1 VDPARRF
8 QYTRYFTMG
17 FLDKLKPAPR
27 WKHTDPAVRL
37 EAVRELEDVA
47 ELAILAETDPD
58 ARVRRAA
65 VPRTLDAEALGRV
78 AASDADP
85 ETRDRAADRL
95 TALAAGTDETA
106 AVAAVRALTDAKRL
120 SVIAR
125 SDAAEAVRTE
135 ALART
140 TDERALAGV
149 AKHAK
154 VESTSAAALG
164 RVSDRDLLIDIAQN
178 GEHKDTA
185 LGAFE
190 RLVERGVDLALV
202 RTIEGRTAQ
211 KAVAR
216 RARTLIQEAEA
227 AEAARIAAEEERR
240 RREAAVCEGVEGLVE
255 VNDVAAA
262 RAELARLSH
271 AWTALDVVDATA
283 RDRFAA
289 ATSRL
294 EHMLVTREREAREAE
309 ELARQR
315 AEAIATRDALCARVE
330 TLDGDDVLA
339 QLVPIEEEWRSL
351 TPLVGDGPEAVH
363 LGERF
368 ARAVAACRKRHEMG
382 ALMAETRAAYAALV
396 SEAEGLL
403 SNEDSTAVAARW
415 PSLNREARSHANT
428 LNQALRPDA
437 DLDAR
442 LDAVRT
448 TLSER
453 EAARDAERREAA
465 ARVQQQTLQQLGRL
479 IERARRTSEAESV
492 TLREGDRLLRD
503 IGAALEES
511 ARIESSREIGEAA
524 GALRKL
530 QEAVA
535 PRVRELREMDDWRRF
550 ANAQRQEQ
558 LIAMAEAIV
567 ASLKA
572 EAETG
577 KTTDLGATARALK
590 ELHSKWQEA
599 ADAPRNSAQRLWD
612 RFRAAT
618 DFIRARCEPHFQKMR
633 EERVASLE
641 KKSAIVIEAEALVQS
656 TDWARSTVRFQELQK
671 AWEES
676 GSAPRDAGRE
686 LSHRFRAASNAFFTR
701 RREDLAS
708 RKKVWT
714 ENLTKK
720 EELCARAEALAES
733 TEWEAASAEFK
744 RMQAEWKTVG
754 PVRRNKSEA
763 VWNRFRA
770 AADKFFER
778 FHNRHQ
784 LTLLG
789 KLAEREAMVVEL
801 EALAASEE
809 TGPDFAARVQQLRTT
824 WNRAVPIP
832 APEAKVLAD
841 RWQTTLMKLAQSRAE
856 LFKGTE
862 LDSAA
867 AHQRLEKLL
876 AKVEAHLEDDE
887 DGDEE
892 ELSPTEAL
900 AARLRNALASNA
912 MGGRAGQESKWRAAA
927 EHVKEAQAAWARLAP
942 LASPDRALEARFREA
957 CRRVNDHAKRAA
969 GSSARPG
976 PQSGGGSQPQRRP
989 PRPLATV

>member
-1 VDPARRF
+1 
-8 QYTRYFTMG
+8 MG

-78 AASDADP
+78 AASDADT

-95 TALAAGTDETA
+95 TALAAGTDEAA

-140 TDERALAGV
+140 MDERALASV

-154 VESTSAAALG
+154 VESSAVAALA
-164 RVSDRDLLIDIAQN
+164 RVNDRDLLIEIAQN
-178 GEHKDTA
+178 ADHKDTA

-190 RLVERGVDLALV
+190 RLVAGGGELALV
-202 RTIEGRTAQ
+202 RTIEGKTAQ

-240 RREAAVCEGVEGLVE
+240 RRETAVCEGVEGLVE
-255 VNDVAAA
+255 VTDVAAA

-271 AWTALDVVDATA
+271 AWTALDVVDAA
-283 RDRFAA
+283 VRDRFAA

-294 EHMLVTREREAREAE
+294 EQAFATREREAREAD

-330 TLDGDDVLA
+330 TLDGEDVLA

-382 ALMAETRAAYAALV
+382 ALMAETRAAYEALV
-396 SEAEGLL
+396 VEAEGLL
-403 SNEDSTAVAARW
+403 SNEDSAAVAARW
-415 PSLNREARSHANT
+415 QSLNREARSHANT
-428 LNQALRPDA
+428 LSQARPDA

-442 LDAVRT
+442 LAAVRAT
-448 TLSER
+448 FSER
-453 EAARDAERREAA
+453 EAARDAERREASV
-465 ARVQQQTLQQLGRL
+465 RIQQNALQQLVRL
-479 IERARRTSEAESV
+479 TERARRASEAE
-492 TLREGDRLLRD
+492 TITMREGDRLLRD
-503 IGAALEES
+503 IGTGLEES
-511 ARIESSREIGEAA
+511 AKIESSREIGDAVA
-524 GALRKL
+524 ALRKL

-572 EAETG
+572 EAEAG

-590 ELHSKWQEA
+590 ELHTKWQEA

-641 KKSAIVIEAEALVQS
+641 KKSAIVVEAESLVES
-656 TDWARSTVRFQELQK
+656 SDWAKATVRFQELQK

-686 LSHRFRAASNAFFTR
+686 LSQRFRTASNAFFTR

-754 PVRRNKSEA
+754 PVRRNKSET

-784 LTLLG
+784 LALLS

-801 EALAASEE
+801 EGLAASEE

-832 APEAKVLAD
+832 APEARVLAD
-841 RWQTTLMKLAQSRAE
+841 RWQATLLKLAQTRAE

-862 LDSAA
+862 LDAAA

-876 AKVEAHLEDDE
+876 AKVEAHLEDD
-887 DGDEE
+887 GDEEE

-912 MGGRAGQESKWRAAA
+912 MGGRAGHESKWRAAA
-927 EHVKEAQAAWARLAP
+927 EHVKEAQSAWARLAP
-942 LASPDRALEARFREA
+942 LASPDRALEGRFREA

-969 GSSARPG
+969 AASPRPA
-976 PQSGGGSQPQRRP
+976 PQSGGGPQQQRRP
-989 PRPLATV
+989 PRPMVTV

>member
-1 VDPARRF
+1 
-8 QYTRYFTMG
+8 
-17 FLDKLKPAPR
+17 
-27 WKHTDPAVRL
+27 
-37 EAVRELEDVA
+37 
-47 ELAILAETDPD
+47 
-58 ARVRRAA
+58 
-65 VPRTLDAEALGRV
+65 
-78 AASDADP
+78 
-85 ETRDRAADRL
+85 L

-106 AVAAVRALTDAKRL
+106 AVAAVRALTDARRL
-120 SVIAR
+120 SAIAR

-140 TDERALAGV
+140 MDERALASV

-154 VESTSAAALG
+154 VESSAAAALA
-164 RVSDRDLLIDIAQN
+164 RVNDRDLLIEIAQTAD
-178 GEHKDTA
+178 HKDTA
-185 LGAFE
+185 LGAFD
-190 RLVERGVDLALV
+190 RLVAGGAELALV
-202 RTIEGRTAQ
+202 RTIEGKTAQ

-240 RREAAVCEGVEGLVE
+240 RRETAVCEGVEGLVE
-255 VNDVAAA
+255 VTDVAAA
-262 RAELARLSH
+262 RAEMARLSH
-271 AWTALDVVDATA
+271 AWTALDVVDAPA

-294 EHMLVTREREAREAE
+294 EQAFATREREAREADE
-309 ELARQR
+309 RARQR

-330 TLDGDDVLA
+330 TLDGEDVLA

-382 ALMAETRAAYAALV
+382 ALMAETRAAYEALV
-396 SEAEGLL
+396 VEAEGLL
-403 SNEDSTAVAARW
+403 SNEDSAAVAARW
-415 PSLNREARSHANT
+415 QSLNREARSHANT
-428 LNQALRPDA
+428 LSQARPDA

-442 LDAVRT
+442 LAAVRAT
-448 TLSER
+448 VTER
-453 EAARDAERREAA
+453 EAARDAERREASV
-465 ARVQQQTLQQLGRL
+465 RIQQNALQQLVRL
-479 IERARRTSEAESV
+479 TERARRASEAETV

-503 IGAALEES
+503 IGTGLEES
-511 ARIESSREIGEAA
+511 AKIESSREIGDAVA
-524 GALRKL
+524 ALRKL

-572 EAETG
+572 EAEAG

-590 ELHSKWQEA
+590 ELHTKWQEA

-641 KKSAIVIEAEALVQS
+641 KKSAIVVEAESLVES
-656 TDWARSTVRFQELQK
+656 SDWAKATVRFQELQK
-671 AWEES
+671 AWEDS

-686 LSHRFRAASNAFFTR
+686 LSQRFRAASNAFFTR

-714 ENLTKK
+714 ENLAKK

-754 PVRRNKSEA
+754 PVRRNKSET

-784 LTLLG
+784 LALLS

-801 EALAASEE
+801 EGLATSEE

-832 APEAKVLAD
+832 APEARVLAD
-841 RWQTTLMKLAQSRAE
+841 RWQATLLKLAQTRAE

-862 LDSAA
+862 LDAAA

-876 AKVEAHLEDDE
+876 AKVEAHLEDD
-887 DGDEE
+887 GDEEE

-912 MGGRAGQESKWRAAA
+912 MGGRAGHESKWRAAA
-927 EHVKEAQAAWARLAP
+927 EHVKEAQSAWARLAP

-969 GSSARPG
+969 AAAPRPA
-976 PQSGGGSQPQRRP
+976 PQSGGGPQQQRRP
-989 PRPLATV
+989 PRPMVTV